1 MKTAMIRKALLPV
14 LAASAVLVSTPALA
28 QNVGVTLSFGS
39 SGYSQGYGQDYGY
52 GGGYGQDYGYG
63 RGHAP
68 QNLQYRAQAL
78 SQHIERLA
86 WNGAVH
92 RREARDLTRHLQQ
105 YQSLEYHYARNG
117 LSAREYYELN
127 ARLDRIQYQVQR
139 VQRARW

>member
-14 LAASAVLVSTPALA
+14 LAASAVLASTPALA

-39 SGYSQGYGQDYGY
+39 PGYGYGRGYGQDYGY
-52 GGGYGQDYGYG
+52 GSGY
-63 RGHAP
+63 AP

-86 WNGAVH
+86 WNGALH
-92 RREARDLTRHLQQ
+92 RREARALTRQLQQ

-117 LSAREYYELN
+117 LSAREYYDLN
-127 ARLDRIQYQVQR
+127 ARLERIEYQVLQ
-139 VQRARW
+139 VEHARW